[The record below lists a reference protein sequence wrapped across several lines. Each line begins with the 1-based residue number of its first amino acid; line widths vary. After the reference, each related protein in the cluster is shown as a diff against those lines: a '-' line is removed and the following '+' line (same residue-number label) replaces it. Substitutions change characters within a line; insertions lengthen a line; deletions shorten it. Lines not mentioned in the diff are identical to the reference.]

1 MPGRVMGAK
10 QHDQRLGLA
19 LQQVTRNNYNSI
31 YIPAE
36 GERHQLTTGN
46 IAILHES
53 SLQAQLLETL
63 IKARVIRTVKT
74 DKKYRRRQF
83 S

>member
-1 MPGRVMGAK
+1 MRTT
-10 QHDQRLGLA
+10 QHDQRLRVS

-31 YIPAE
+31 YIPEA
-36 GERHQLTTGN
+36 GERQLTTGN

-53 SLQAQLLETL
+53 TLQAQLLETL
-63 IKARVIRTVKT
+63 IKVRVIRTAKT

-83 S
+83 I

>member
-1 MPGRVMGAK
+1 MRAT
-10 QHDQRLGLA
+10 QHDQRLRVS

-31 YIPAE
+31 YIPE
-36 GERHQLTTGN
+36 VGERQLTTGN

-53 SLQAQLLETL
+53 TLQAQLLETL
-63 IKARVIRTVKT
+63 IKVRVIRTAKT

-83 S
+83 I

>member
-1 MPGRVMGAK
+1 MRTT
-10 QHDQRLGLA
+10 QHDQRLRVS
-19 LQQVTRNNYNSI
+19 LQQVTRSNYNSI

-36 GERHQLTTGN
+36 GERQLTTGN

-53 SLQAQLLETL
+53 TLQAQLLETL
-63 IKARVIRTVKT
+63 IKVRVIRTAKT

-83 S
+83 I

>member
-1 MPGRVMGAK
+1 MRTT
-10 QHDQRLGLA
+10 QHDQRLRVS

-31 YIPAE
+31 YIPE
-36 GERHQLTTGN
+36 VGERQLTTGN

-53 SLQAQLLETL
+53 TLQAQLLETL
-63 IKARVIRTVKT
+63 IKVRVIRTAKT

-83 S
+83 I